1 MNAASLV
8 EKVLSART
16 PDGVADAVEQLAGP
30 ALGQIESS
38 VPEAIAGERAQV
50 RAYVLA
56 YRSLESLLLDAI
68 EAARPGLIIADEA
81 HDLAS
86 SAGVKPHEGGDR
98 EPVPWLRAAL
108 ELGAMSAPFGEW
120 VGALGVRRGTAVA
133 VASQLRSLLRE
144 SDPLTAP
151 KEHVVPGWLVNAR
164 DATRFYRAVS
174 DELAREEVPLERIA
188 SVLELSRTELAR
200 LFGVR
205 RQAIEQWEARGVP
218 GERQEKL
225 ATLDAIVDLLAAK
238 LKPERIPG
246 VIRRPAAAYGGRT
259 ILEAIAAGEEALV
272 LDQLRDAFDWA
283 AAA

>member
-1 MNAASLV
+1 MTTASIA

-16 PDGVADAVEQLAGP
+16 PAGVADAVEQLAGP
-30 ALGQIESS
+30 ALEQITSS
-38 VPEAIAGERAQV
+38 MPKAIAGERAQI
-50 RAYVLA
+50 RLYVMA
-56 YRSLESLLLDAI
+56 YRSLENRLLDAV
-68 EAARPGLIIADEA
+68 EAARPGLIILDEA
-81 HDLAS
+81 HVVSS
-86 SAGVKPHEGGDR
+86 SAEKKSAEDGERD
-98 EPVPWLRAAL
+98 PVPWLTAAL
-108 ELGAMSAPFGEW
+108 EQGAMSVPFGEW

-144 SDPLTAP
+144 SKPLTTP
-151 KEHVVPGWLVNAR
+151 KEHAVPGWPVNAR

-174 DELAREEVPLERIA
+174 DELAREELPLERIA
-188 SVLELSRTELAR
+188 SVLELSRTELAQ

-218 GERQEKL
+218 GERQVKL
-225 ATLDAIVDLLAAK
+225 ATLGAIVDVLAAK

-246 VIRRPAAAYGGRT
+246 VVRRPAAAYGERA
-259 ILEAIAAGEEALV
+259 ILDAIAADDETLV

>member
-1 MNAASLV
+1 MTTANLI
-8 EKVLSART
+8 EEVLSARN

-30 ALGQIESS
+30 ALAQIGSS
-38 VPEAIAGERAQV
+38 LPEAIAGERAQV

-56 YRSLESLLLDAI
+56 YRSLEGLLLDAV
-68 EAARPGLIIADEA
+68 EASRPGLIVVDEA
-81 HDLAS
+81 HKFAS
-86 SAGVKPHEGGDR
+86 SAELEPHEGGDE

-144 SDPLTAP
+144 SHPLAAP
-151 KEHVVPGWLVNAR
+151 TEHVVPGWLVNAR

-174 DELAREEVPLERIA
+174 DELAREEAPLERIA
-188 SVLELSRTELAR
+188 SVLEVSRTELAQ

-246 VIRRPAAAYGGRT
+246 VVRRPAAAYGDRT
-259 ILEAIAAGEEALV
+259 ILDAIAVGEEALV

-283 AAA
+283 SAA